1 MSFEPPTRPTSIVGW
16 REVVSLPD
24 WGIDQIIAKID
35 TGARTSALH
44 VENLVEHGNKW
55 LEFEVV
61 LGKVGNHK
69 HIPVR
74 CKFVRR
80 ARVRSSS
87 GHTSDRYVVR
97 TTLKIGDVAK
107 KVEISLVSRRKMEC
121 RMLIGR
127 TALSEDFFVDVSK
140 RYIHGK
146 PHK

>member
-1 MSFEPPTRPTSIVGW
+1 MSGEPPAKPTHVVGW
-16 REVVSLPD
+16 REVVALPD
-24 WGIDQIIAKID
+24 WGIEQIIAKID

-61 LGKVGNHK
+61 LGKAGNHR
-69 HIPVR
+69 HIPIR

-97 TTLKIGDVAK
+97 TTIQIGPVAK

-121 RMLIGR
+121 RMLVGR
-127 TALSEDFFVDVSK
+127 TALSGDFAVDVSQ

-146 PHK
+146 PRK